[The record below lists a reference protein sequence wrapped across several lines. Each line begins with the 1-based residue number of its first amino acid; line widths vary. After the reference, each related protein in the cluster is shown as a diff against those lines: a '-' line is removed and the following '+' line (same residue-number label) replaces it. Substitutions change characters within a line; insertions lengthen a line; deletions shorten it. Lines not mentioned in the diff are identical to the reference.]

1 MPKFSAGVV
10 KKLAG
15 NKIRAL
21 KLEGPLLY
29 EQLCELCAV
38 LKGNTSCRKLDLD
51 GCYLGQFCP
60 IESCFD
66 PDRADGLVQL
76 LGMLR
81 VNRTIEE
88 LDLQNNGL
96 GEWAHTRKSADSGRA
111 GAYACVSLCRFS
123 NGRPRIQRSHGGA
136 DDRNAMRRY
145 RLPQPPAG
153 SSTRRQPTSLRQVR
167 ARLDPGG
174 RCAMHQS

>member
-1 MPKFSAGVV
+1 MPKFSAGVA
-10 KKLAG
+10 KKLAA
-15 NKIRAL
+15 NKVRAL
-21 KLEGPLLY
+21 KLEGPLHY

-51 GCYLGQFCP
+51 GCYIGQFCP

-96 GEWAHTRKSADSGRA
+96 GEYARSPKRACTSSYKSVVVA
-111 GAYACVSLCRFS
+111 
-123 NGRPRIQRSHGGA
+123 
-136 DDRNAMRRY
+136 
-145 RLPQPPAG
+145 
-153 SSTRRQPTSLRQVR
+153 
-167 ARLDPGG
+167 
-174 RCAMHQS
+174 

>member
-15 NKIRAL
+15 NKVRTL
-21 KLEGPLLY
+21 KLEGPLHY
-29 EQLCELCAV
+29 EQLCELCEV

-51 GCYLGQFCP
+51 GCYIGQFCP
-60 IESCFD
+60 IDSCFD

-96 GEWAHTRKSADSGRA
+96 GEWPLARVHYSA
-111 GAYACVSLCRFS
+111 GAYEFAVAQISKC
-123 NGRPRIQRSHGGA
+123 RPRGSAILRWSRRS
-136 DDRNAMRRY
+136 
-145 RLPQPPAG
+145 
-153 SSTRRQPTSLRQVR
+153 
-167 ARLDPGG
+167 
-174 RCAMHQS
+174 